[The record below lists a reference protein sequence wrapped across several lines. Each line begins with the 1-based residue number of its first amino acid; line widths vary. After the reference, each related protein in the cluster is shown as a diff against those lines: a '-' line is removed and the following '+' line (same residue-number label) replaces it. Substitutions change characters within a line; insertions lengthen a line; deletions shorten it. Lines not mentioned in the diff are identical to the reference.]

1 MVSKDQSKQAISFV
15 LLLGVVSLFA
25 DMTYEAGRSI
35 NGPYLALLGAGS
47 LAVGIIAGGGEFL
60 GYLLRLFSGRLV
72 DRCRSYWPAVLI
84 GYGINL
90 FAVPAL
96 TLAGNWPMAAV
107 LMVAERIGKGLRN
120 PPRDVML
127 SAAGSAVGQGRAFG
141 FHEAMDQVGATVGP
155 LLVALL
161 LALRGG
167 YRQTYAWLLVPAVIA
182 MGVVITGRVVF
193 SKPERFEQAGGRE
206 ESGSKGPS
214 HLPSTYWL
222 FMAAMMLVAGGF
234 ADFPLVAFHFSQAEI
249 AAPGMIPVLYATAMA
264 VDALSA
270 LLLGALFDRIGARTM
285 GIGVAVALPFSPFV
299 FAFRGTG
306 ALPAAFAGMV
316 LWGVGMGA
324 QESVMRAIVAR
335 IVGFGSR
342 GQAFGLFNAAYGAAW
357 FGGSALLGYLYGF
370 SIGTLIAFSTIVQ
383 AAALPLLIAMSRR
396 LGPPVPGTGARRE
409 A

>member
-1 MVSKDQSKQAISFV
+1 VVSEDRRRRAISFV

-60 GYLLRLFSGRLV
+60 GYLVRLPSGRLA
-72 DRCRSYWPAVLI
+72 DRRRSYWPTVII

-96 TLAGNWPMAAV
+96 ALSGNWPMAAA

-161 LALRGG
+161 LALGGG
-167 YRQTYAWLLVPAVIA
+167 YRQSYARLLVPAVIA
-182 MGVVITGRVVF
+182 MGVVITGRLIF
-193 SKPERFEQAGGRE
+193 PRPERFEQAGGRE
-206 ESGSKGPS
+206 ESERRAPRR
-214 HLPSTYWL
+214 LPGTYWL
-222 FMAAMMLVAGGF
+222 FAAAMMLVAGGF
-234 ADFPLVAFHFSQAEI
+234 ADFPLVAFHFSRAEI

-270 LLLGALFDRIGARTM
+270 LVLGALFDRIGARTM
-285 GIGVAVALPFSPFV
+285 VIGVAVALPFSPLV

-335 IVGFGSR
+335 VVSFGSR
-342 GQAFGLFNAAYGAAW
+342 GQAYGLFNAVYGAAW
-357 FGGSALLGYLYGF
+357 FAGSTLLGYLYGL
-370 SIGTLIAFSTIVQ
+370 SIGALIAFSAIAQ
-383 AAALPLLIAMSRR
+383 AAALPLLIAVSRR
-396 LGPPVPGTGARRE
+396 LGPPVPDNAVGGGA
-409 A
+409 